1 MKQENKEVKI
11 DFESMPG
18 SELLEFLSW
27 KEEYPQE
34 AEQAFIIFCSRYEK
48 DLIQKAEIYCS
59 KFGYSEVD
67 ALLVAHCTFARV
79 WKYPTFDTKKAK
91 SNNVDTAILMW
102 MYPILYTQIVLLGK
116 KNTCAEPS
124 KEEDLSI
131 ISSVEEMID
140 VRIGNDVEK
149 KKELM
154 AKLEFIN
161 NAMLALSEKHK
172 IIYLTYNAY
181 EEYGKNIP
189 RSVSKKLQEQLDLT
203 QNSIRVYKMEANQQI
218 EKYLEQINGNK

>member
-1 MKQENKEVKI
+1 MEQDINKEVM
-11 DFESMPG
+11 DFESMSG
-18 SELLEFLSW
+18 SELVEFISW
-27 KEEYPQE
+27 KDEYSKE
-34 AEQAFIIFCSRYEK
+34 VEQAFAIFCSRYEK

-59 KFGYSEVD
+59 KFNYSEVD

-79 WKYPTFDTKKAK
+79 WKYPTFDIKKAK
-91 SNNVDTAILMW
+91 SKNIDSAILMW

-124 KEEDLSI
+124 QEEDLSI
-131 ISSVEEMID
+131 VSTVEEMIE

-149 KKELM
+149 KKELKAM
-154 AKLEFIN
+154 LEFIN

-172 IIYLTYNAY
+172 IIYLTYKAY
-181 EEYGKNIP
+181 EESGKNIP

-203 QNSIRVYKMEANQQI
+203 QNSIRVYKMEANQHI
-218 EKYLEQINGNK
+218 SDYLAKINGNK